1 LIASLGMYLR
11 RETTDA
17 TDRFWHA
24 IRDRL
29 RAQGIAAPEDL
40 AREDM
45 FGGAWA
51 SPDLLFSQTCGMP
64 YRLELHG
71 KVTLFGTPDYGLESC
86 PPGYYASPFV
96 VRGDDPREDLRDF
109 EAAKFAFTNKTS
121 QSGWAAAQNH
131 AAGLGFR
138 FQNLW
143 QSGGHLASAIGV
155 VNGDADITGLDGM
168 TWRLIQRY
176 EDFANKL
183 RVIGMTEPTPG
194 LPYITGLDRDGDLMF
209 DAVSGAIDDL
219 DAESRDILCLKGLVR
234 IPVAE
239 YLAVPNP

>member
-1 LIASLGMYLR
+1 MYLR
-11 RETTDA
+11 RETTAA

-29 RAQGIAAPEDL
+29 RARDIDAPADL
-40 AREDM
+40 ARDDM
-45 FGGAWA
+45 FGGAWT

-71 KVTLFGTPDYGLESC
+71 KVTLFGTPDYGLEGC

-96 VRGDDPREDLRDF
+96 VRVDDPRRDLLDF
-109 EAAKFAFTNKTS
+109 KAAKFAYTSKTS

-155 VNGDADITGLDGM
+155 VKGDADITGLDCM

-176 EDFANKL
+176 EGFADKL

-194 LPYITGLDRDGDLMF
+194 LPYITGLNMDADLMF
-209 DAVSGAIDDL
+209 DAVSGAIEDL
-219 DAESRDILCLKGLVR
+219 DAESREVLSLKGLVR
-234 IPVAE
+234 IPVE
-239 YLAVPNP
+239 DYLAVPNP

>member
-1 LIASLGMYLR
+1 MIASLGMYLR
-11 RETTDA
+11 PETTQA
-17 TDRFWHA
+17 TDCFWVA

-29 RAQGIAAPEDL
+29 RAQGVDAPDEL

-51 SPDLLFSQTCGMP
+51 SPNLLFSQTCGMP

-71 KVTLFGTPDYGLESC
+71 KVNMFGTPDYGLKGC
-86 PPGYYASPFV
+86 APGYYASPFV
-96 VRGDDPREDLRDF
+96 VRADDPRTDLREF
-109 EAAKFAFTNKTS
+109 EVAKFAYTHKTS

-131 AAGLGFR
+131 AAGLGFQ

-143 QSGGHLASAIGV
+143 ASGGHQASAIGV
-155 VNGDADITGLDGM
+155 ANGDADITGLDSM
-168 TWRLIQRY
+168 TWLMIQRY
-176 EDFANKL
+176 EEFADRL

-194 LPYITGLDRDGDLMF
+194 LPYITRLDVDGDMMF

-219 DAESRDILCLKGLVR
+219 DAESREVLCLKGLVR
-234 IPVAE
+234 IPVAD